1 MPPDKSINYEVE
13 HDAETDTYTIKGVEV
28 FQAGSWNGDAYG
40 EDDLQ
45 AIVDADTDLHAL
57 VQPRVKVGHVKEDL
71 SGTDKPAFGWL
82 GPLTRVGG
90 KILADLLHIPKALM
104 DAIKAR
110 QYSRVSVE
118 LRLNYKH
125 PETGKRYPMVLDALA
140 FLGAAMPAIPTL
152 KPVAAMTQEA
162 GPRLLLFADTE
173 EAGTKDVP
181 ASTDQSGRQD
191 AKPSTADAKEGHVSD
206 ELKRQMEDLAA
217 AQEEAKVAKAEAEA
231 AKTEADAAREAVDEE
246 KRRLHASKIDD
257 GWKRILEEGKAT
269 PAEERAFKAVA
280 DNLKDATKLEFA
292 DGEKGTA
299 LDAHIASWMGRPS
312 VKKSTEPK
320 AAGTPEEKPK
330 MDADDELMAFAD
342 ALMEK
347 RGISLVDALA
357 EAEKQHPKKADEWRK
372 QYAGSPPAGTH
383 IVITEEEVR

>member
-13 HDAETDTYTIKGVEV
+13 HDAATDTYTIKGVEV

-57 VQPRVKVGHVKEDL
+57 VQPRVKVGHVAEDL
-71 SGTDKPAFGWL
+71 KGTDKPAFGWL

-90 KILADLLHIPKALM
+90 KILADLRHIPKALM

-110 QYSRVSVE
+110 SYSRVSVE

-152 KPVAAMTQEA
+152 KPVAVMEQEA

-173 EAGTKDVP
+173 DAGTKAVP

-191 AKPSTADAKEGHVSD
+191 AQPSDADAKEGHVSD
-206 ELKRQMEDLAA
+206 ELKRQ
-217 AQEEAKVAKAEAEA
+217 QEELDAAREKVKADQA
-231 AKTEADAAREAVDEE
+231 ATDAAREAVDEE

-257 GWKRILEEGKAT
+257 GWKRILEEGRAT

-280 DNLKDATKLEFA
+280 DSLKDATKLEFA
-292 DGEKGTA
+292 DGVKGTA
-299 LDAHIASWMGRPS
+299 LDAHIASWMGRPA

-330 MDADDELMAFAD
+330 IEPEDAVMAFA
-342 ALMEK
+342 EK
-347 RGISLVDALA
+347 VAKDRSISLADAMAVVEDGDEKLA
-357 EAEKQHPKKADEWRK
+357 GKYRDKCFKK
-372 QYAGSPPAGTH
+372 H
-383 IVITEEEVR
+383 HEEVR